1 MQRIV
6 GAGLVGDHIRA
17 HAALH
22 HLRHDIGGIAAQGD
36 RDSPAI
42 GGIFLDAGQRVIQ
55 RGGLL
60 VNVAGTQTEIDPA
73 LLTFDIQRAGACQRR
88 RQRLCAAHTAQT
100 GGEDPAPLQ
109 AALIVLTSGF
119 DERFVGACTM
129 PWLPI

>member
-17 HAALH
+17 HAAFH
-22 HLRHDIGGIAAQGD
+22 HLRHDIGGIAAQSD
-36 RDSPAI
+36 RDSPAFRSV
-42 GGIFLDAGQRVIQ
+42 FLDPRQRVVQ

-60 VNVAGTQTEIDPA
+60 VNVAGTQTKIDPA

-100 GGEDPAPLQ
+100 GG
-109 AALIVLTSGF
+109 
-119 DERFVGACTM
+119 
-129 PWLPI
+129 